1 MLIGVTALLHVFSLS
16 FYAARIWTRVRP
28 TVRLTVDDYLI
39 TAAVI
44 FDLFNWAFTLAG
56 VKYGIGRHNYYI
68 APDQEVLAEK
78 WLVFS
83 EPFFPWALACAKMS
97 IAWMLLRI
105 QRDRLGWAITMYALM
120 LVSIGVAISAN
131 TIFLT
136 MCKPI
141 WALWDHSNPDAVC
154 GDPAKAQISIY
165 VSAGLTVFT
174 DIVLSIAPIT
184 FIMAI
189 QRPLREKLVLAFI
202 MGLGLM
208 ASAASIYKTFK
219 AKDYGV
225 TGDTLMDTVQITLWS
240 ITEAQLAIIAA
251 CIPTLKQLFERMLRR
266 VGVLPSTRRSGAGD
280 SGSYPTTIGGGSGS
294 YVKHS
299 DGNDNHVHR
308 YKKSKKKHAH
318 HLDHQLSS
326 LSSTSSYTGGVLAP
340 YEPTKA
346 LPPLVTVAAV
356 AGDDSNNKDSEAKP
370 ASHDATARQD
380 DDKDEAS
387 SLESTDIPIMKP
399 DGSYYFPGRA
409 VTTNHPATNSTEKTA
424 DDNHDNDARFHRSEH
439 ARRRSSSENN
449 HDSNAVYFKSAV
461 RFSPTTTT
469 TTPSPTTRRGFGG
482 ARADDNDNT
491 RGSINYSR
499 GLHQGSTGHGQAPM
513 QTSYSSSSGEEDDED
528 VIGRG
533 AKPRVGDDVV

>member
-1 MLIGVTALLHVFSLS
+1 M
-16 FYAARIWTRVRP
+16 
-28 TVRLTVDDYLI
+28 
-39 TAAVI
+39 
-44 FDLFNWAFTLAG
+44 FNWAFTLAG
-56 VKYGIGRHNYYI
+56 VKYGVGRHNYYI

-131 TIFLT
+131 TVFLT

-208 ASAASIYKTFK
+208 ASTASIYKTFK

-280 SGSYPTTIGGGSGS
+280 SGSYPTTIGGGSGN

-326 LSSTSSYTGGVLAP
+326 LSSTSSYTGGGALAP

-356 AGDDSNNKDSEAKP
+356 VGDDNNNNDIEAKP

-409 VTTNHPATNSTEKTA
+409 VTTNHPATNTTEKIA
-424 DDNHDNDARFHRSEH
+424 DDNDDNDDNDARFHRSEH

-449 HDSNAVYFKSAV
+449 HHSNAVYFKSAV
-461 RFSPTTTT
+461 RLSPTTRTTTTTTT
-469 TTPSPTTRRGFGG
+469 TTPSPTTRQGFGG
-482 ARADDNDNT
+482 ARTDDNDNT

-499 GLHQGSTGHGQAPM
+499 GLHQGGMGHGQAPM
-513 QTSYSSSSGEEDDED
+513 QTSYSSSSGEEEDED
-528 VIGRG
+528 VIRRG
-533 AKPRVGDDVV
+533 GNPRVGDDVV